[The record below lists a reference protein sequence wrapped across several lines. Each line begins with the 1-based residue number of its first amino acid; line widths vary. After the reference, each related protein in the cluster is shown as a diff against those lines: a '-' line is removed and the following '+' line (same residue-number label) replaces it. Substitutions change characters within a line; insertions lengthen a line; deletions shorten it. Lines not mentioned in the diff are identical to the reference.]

1 MDAALLDGTCCVR
14 LHTLLHVVAQ
24 CLKPVKL
31 LANWKRTQQ
40 LPTLLG
46 QQCWELLRPFARSF
60 MQHHFEIHFVLELS
74 RTALLGC
81 RLASSLL
88 IGRRKILS

>member
-1 MDAALLDGTCCVR
+1 MLRPFAHPVACCCAM
-14 LHTLLHVVAQ
+14 LETGQ
-24 CLKPVKL
+24 TFSP
-31 LANWKRTQQ
+31 WKRTQQ

-74 RTALLGC
+74 RTALLSC